1 MAEAN
6 TQLPAARV
14 PLLDAATGLMAREW
28 YRFFVNLQTDAT
40 SADSVNFDNVRRIN
54 FDNTPSPP
62 VVYSSGTL
70 AWGGTD
76 ATLDLGMNY
85 GVVQQIGLDL
95 YARVE
100 NQTGITI
107 PRGTVVGF
115 AGVGTGNTLAV
126 APYLADGSQPSLYI
140 LGVMAHDLPNSGQQG
155 YCTVWGAI
163 AGINTTLFSAGDI
176 LYPSTTVAGAYTNV
190 KPTAPNNVIP
200 VAAVMSVGTNGVIF
214 VRPTIQQQQYYGVF
228 VKTDTVTPAVTNTEY
243 LLAFS
248 STQVANGVA
257 LGTPAS
263 RVVVPVSGLYQFNV
277 TVQLTSSSASSKNV
291 WFWFKKNGVNIANTS
306 RLVTSNI
313 NNGYTPLA
321 FIETFSLNAND
332 YVELAYASNNIDVSI
347 NTVSGLAASAPTA
360 PAIVLTVQQTQQ

>member
-1 MAEAN
+1 
-6 TQLPAARV
+6 
-14 PLLDAATGLMAREW
+14 
-28 YRFFVNLQTDAT
+28 
-40 SADSVNFDNVRRIN
+40 
-54 FDNTPSPP
+54 
-62 VVYSSGTL
+62 
-70 AWGGTD
+70 
-76 ATLDLGMNY
+76 
-85 GVVQQIGLDL
+85 
-95 YARVE
+95 
-100 NQTGITI
+100 
-107 PRGTVVGF
+107 
-115 AGVGTGNTLAV
+115 
-126 APYLADGSQPSLYI
+126 
-140 LGVMAHDLPNSGQQG
+140 
-155 YCTVWGAI
+155 
-163 AGINTTLFSAGDI
+163 
-176 LYPSTTVAGAYTNV
+176 
-190 KPTAPNNVIP
+190 
-200 VAAVMSVGTNGVIF
+200 

>member
-1 MAEAN
+1 VAEAN
-6 TQLPAARV
+6 TQIPAARV

-85 GVVQQIGLDL
+85 GVVQQIGLEL

-100 NQTGITI
+100 NQTGSTI

-126 APYLADGSQPSLYI
+126 APYLANGSQPSLYI
-140 LGVMAHDLPNSGQQG
+140 LGVMAHDLPDSGQQG

-163 AGINTTLFSAGDI
+163 QGIDTTAFSAGDI

-228 VKTDTVTPAVTNTEY
+228 SKTSDQSPAAINTEY
-243 LLAFS
+243 LLTFDAAEIS
-248 STQVANGVA
+248 NGVSI
-257 LGTPAS
+257 GTPAS
-263 RVVVPVSGLYQFNV
+263 RIQVVTSGLYQFAA
-277 TVQLTSSSASSKNV
+277 TIQLTSGSASAKTV
-291 WFWFKKNGVNIANTS
+291 WVWFKKNGVAVPDTA
-306 RLVTSNI
+306 RLVTVNI

-321 FIETFSLNAND
+321 LVDTLSLQAGD
-332 YVELAYASNNIDVSI
+332 YVELAFAADDTAVTVDNI
-347 NTVSGLAASAPTA
+347 AATAFA
-360 PAIVLTVQQTQQ
+360 PAAPAVVLTVQQAQQ